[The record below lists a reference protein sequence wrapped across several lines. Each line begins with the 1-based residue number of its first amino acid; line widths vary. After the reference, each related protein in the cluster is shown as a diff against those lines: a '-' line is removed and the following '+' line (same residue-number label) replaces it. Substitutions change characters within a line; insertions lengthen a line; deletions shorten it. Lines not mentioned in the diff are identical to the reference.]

1 MGGSFLDLSQQSV
14 MIVDDN
20 RHMRALLCSIFRA
33 LKIKNL
39 KEVGDGETALLEIE
53 AFEPTLVVTDWHMEP
68 MDGISLVK
76 NIRHSAFSSV
86 KYVPI
91 IMLTGHSDL
100 HRVQEARDS
109 GVHEFMAKPVAA
121 KDLLKRLEAIVGHP
135 RPFIENDSYFGPDR
149 RRKNQGPPPGS
160 SERRDAGGTASVAS
174 DDTLSPEQALAS

>member
-1 MGGSFLDLSQQSV
+1 MSSPYLDLSQQSV

-33 LKIKNL
+33 LGIKNL
-39 KEVGDGETALLEIE
+39 KEVGDGETALMEVE

-76 NIRHSAFSSV
+76 NIRHSASSSV

-100 HRVQEARDS
+100 HRVQEARDC
-109 GVHEFMAKPVAA
+109 GVHEFMAKPVSA
-121 KDLLKRLEAIVGHP
+121 KDLLKRLEAIIGQP

-149 RRKNQGPPPGS
+149 RRKNQGPPHGS
-160 SERRDAGGTASVAS
+160 KERRDTGNAAARASNEV
-174 DDTLSPEQALAS
+174 LSPEQALAS